1 MVAMTSRAAPKSLG
15 GTTFAQPLFAV
26 FRHMV
31 APILEGSGLMEHGKA
46 SSNGRDRTGDD
57 RRDLKK
63 CGKFAA
69 VTPPAITMLL
79 STSLTSN
86 AIAKSGGNKTGWVGG
101 GPGKSTVRGNK
112 K

>member
-1 MVAMTSRAAPKSLG
+1 M
-15 GTTFAQPLFAV
+15 
-26 FRHMV
+26 FRHIV
-31 APILEGSGLMEHGKA
+31 APMLEGGLMEHDKT
-46 SSNGRDRTGDD
+46 SSNGDDRTGDD
-57 RRDLKK
+57 RRDFLKK

-101 GPGKSTVRGNK
+101 GPGKSRGNK
-112 K
+112 R